1 MSITP
6 RQSLKIEVVDSVFK
20 AEELITE
27 YKNDK
32 KMYSTKDSFNYL
44 VDIDVENNEVMVH
57 PAAYGKK
64 ASPSEIS
71 AAECQ
76 YKNIYKHTIARER
89 LAKKLEMRRQ
99 LKK

>member
-1 MSITP
+1 MSNNI
-6 RQSLKIEVVDSVFK
+6 QSLKVAVVDNVLK
-20 AEELITE
+20 AEEVITE

-44 VDIDVENNEVMVH
+44 VDIDVENNEVMIH

-64 ASPSEIS
+64 ASPCNIS
-71 AAECQ
+71 TAKCQ
-76 YKNIYKHTIARER
+76 YKNMYKHTKARER
-89 LAKKLEMRRQ
+89 LAEKLEMRRQ